1 MNETTKK
8 LIIEVLES
16 NNNALRLIAV
26 GNEGLKDII
35 VSILVSNDMIIDILG
50 GKNEND

>member
-1 MNETTKK
+1 MNETTKN
-8 LIIEVLES
+8 LIIELLES
-16 NNNALRLIAV
+16 NNKALRLIAV